1 MHARLLDVL
10 HDAANKHH
18 FAVAD
23 GIHVN
28 FYRVIKEVI
37 QQHWRIVRHADRR
50 LEVATQVSFV
60 IDDFHRPTAENV
72 RRTYHQRV
80 ANLFRLLYRHFNSG
94 NGGVRRLFQFQTLN
108 RMLKAFT
115 VFCTVDSIRAGA
127 DNRYASSFQRARQF
141 QRGLTA
147 VLNDNAF
154 RLLNTHDFQHILQ
167 SYRLEVE
174 AIGSVVVG
182 GDGFRVTV
190 NHNGFVTVFA
200 QRQRGVYTAVVEFDT
215 LTDTVRA
222 AAENHD
228 FFTVG
233 RRIRFALFF
242 ISGVHVSGV
251 NRVQV
256 ILVAQLADFRFA
268 HARQFCQTRIGKAFA
283 FQLAQEFSVQASDAH
298 FRYFLFQT
306 HQFFNLYQEPAV
318 NIGQVEHAVHRQ
330 ARTEGIGDVPDTLCA
345 SIFQFATDFG

>member
-1 MHARLLDVL
+1 M
-10 HDAANKHH
+10 
-18 FAVAD
+18 
-23 GIHVN
+23 
-28 FYRVIKEVI
+28 
-37 QQHWRIVRHADRR
+37 
-50 LEVATQVSFV
+50 LE
-60 IDDFHRPTAENV
+60 
-72 RRTYHQRV
+72 
-80 ANLFRLLYRHFNSG
+80 
-94 NGGVRRLFQFQTLN
+94 
-108 RMLKAFT
+108 AFT
-115 VFCTVDSIRAGA
+115 VFRTVDGIRAGT

-147 VLNDNAF
+147 VLDDNAF
-154 RLLNTHDFQHILQ
+154 RLLNTHNFQHIFQ
-167 SYRLEVE
+167 RYRLEVE
-174 AIGSVVVG
+174 AVGGVVVG

-251 NRVQV
+251 GGKLCRTGIHALVDRVQV
-256 ILVAQLADFRFA
+256 ILVTQLTDFRFA

-283 FQLAQEFSVQASDAH
+283 FQLAQEVSVQASDAH
-298 FRYFLFQT
+298 FRHFLFQT

-318 NIGQVEHAVHRQ
+318 NVGQVEDAVHRQ
-330 ARTEGIGDVPDTLCA
+330 ARTESIGDVPDTLCA
-345 SIFQFATDFG
+345 CVFQFATDFG